1 MNQHFN
7 MEDYCTA
14 METYEK
20 SLSDAEAL
28 QSLQRTKIE
37 SLERK
42 LAQLEEDY
50 LVKDREAKILAKEK
64 EDWRDRYHAKDL
76 QNLRLFQRMD
86 ELQTTLKRS
95 EDKVQVLE
103 IQLQEQLQ
111 FETSLKQQLE
121 SVLFDQDMEE
131 ALKFEEI

>member
-1 MNQHFN
+1 
-7 MEDYCTA
+7 